1 MEGGQSRSNREAV
14 ILIHVHTKLELELVH
29 SMGLLIRLAAH
40 PERLKAIQG
49 EESLQLP
56 VSFSDSYS
64 DSLGNP
70 ISRLRLNAGIHT
82 IEYRLSAAQP
92 CFGAGLDPL
101 LGFTPL
107 SELPTDTLA
116 FLQPSRY
123 VDSDRLGTAAF
134 EVVEG
139 TKNAGEQV
147 LALFDWVRETLPYR
161 PGMSAQPLSASEVI
175 KAGQGVCRDLAH
187 VLIGMVRA
195 ISIPAR
201 YVVGYVRGLEPQDV
215 HAWAEIYIAGRWLHL
230 DPTFP
235 TQNAQRVPV
244 IHGRDAADVAIMD
257 QFGPLPLRSEM
268 QVTVW

>member
-1 MEGGQSRSNREAV
+1 MFKHPLWLEWRGLIIFLIIMVLFRSAV
-14 ILIHVHTKLELELVH
+14 ADWNQVPTGSMRPTILDGDRVVVNKLAYRLRFPLTDWELAH

-107 SELPTDTLA
+107 SELPTDTLV

-139 TKNAGEQV
+139 AKKAGE
-147 LALFDWVRETLPYR
+147 
-161 PGMSAQPLSASEVI
+161 
-175 KAGQGVCRDLAH
+175 
-187 VLIGMVRA
+187 
-195 ISIPAR
+195 
-201 YVVGYVRGLEPQDV
+201 
-215 HAWAEIYIAGRWLHL
+215 
-230 DPTFP
+230 
-235 TQNAQRVPV
+235 
-244 IHGRDAADVAIMD
+244 
-257 QFGPLPLRSEM
+257 
-268 QVTVW
+268 